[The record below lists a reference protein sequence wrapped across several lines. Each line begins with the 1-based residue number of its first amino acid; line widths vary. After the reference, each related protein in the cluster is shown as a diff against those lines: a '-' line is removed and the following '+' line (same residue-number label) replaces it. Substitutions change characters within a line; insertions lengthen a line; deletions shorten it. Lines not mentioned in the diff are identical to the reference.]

1 MLKTKYLNLLVL
13 LPININ
19 STENTRKILVEL
31 NMDEDKKMNNASII
45 NIGTQYFQESTK
57 DIYGVLLYI
66 SSLNKVIVI
75 NALQMVI
82 ILSKPKKV

>member
-66 SSLNKVIVI
+66 SSLNKIIVI